1 MAVLSAAGYGGILAF
16 AGPITL
22 IFNSQNDPQLQQIAV
37 YGMKLYFTSVLFV
50 GFNII
55 IALYFTSVE
64 RALPAH
70 IISLLRGLLLIIPMA
85 FLLAGLWGMTGVWLA
100 FPATE
105 LLVAVLGAGMYLF
118 YRNKLYRS

>member
-1 MAVLSAAGYGGILAF
+1 MVYVGILAF
-16 AGPITL
+16 AGPITSV
-22 IFNSQNDPQLQQIAV
+22 FNSQNDLQLQQIAV

-85 FLLAGLWGMTGVWLA
+85 FLLTGLWGMTGVWLA

-105 LLVAVLGAGMYLF
+105 LLVAALGAGMYLF